1 MNIDNE
7 IENFE
12 IVINKLKDIL
22 NIKSDRQL
30 SFALDI
36 LPASFANSRKR
47 GIIPFDKI
55 INYALKKNIDLNLIF
70 NPDVLIDSNTINSS
84 NNKEDF
90 LKIKIL
96 NNEEDFLKI
105 PFSYN
110 DIKLDTCRCL
120 TLDDKIYIIN
130 IEDTS
135 LQNNKKFILKSN
147 NIYYYRHVNIN
158 FEGSFIF
165 KDETSISEQI
175 EKELVDKIEV
185 VGKIIAIL
193 NMNFYY

>member
-70 NPDVLIDSNTINSS
+70 
-84 NNKEDF
+84 F
-90 LKIKIL
+90 
-96 NNEEDFLKI
+96 
-105 PFSYN
+105 FS
-110 DIKLDTCRCL
+110 
-120 TLDDKIYIIN
+120 
-130 IEDTS
+130 
-135 LQNNKKFILKSN
+135 LKSS
-147 NIYYYRHVNIN
+147 
-158 FEGSFIF
+158 G
-165 KDETSISEQI
+165 T
-175 EKELVDKIEV
+175 
-185 VGKIIAIL
+185 
-193 NMNFYY
+193 